1 MLVSTQVRKYNIATK
16 DYELMD
22 QVVEVLTVHFEKG
35 TMRVRWVE
43 NDPRTY
49 PASQGKIQTDNMS
62 NKSFLEQ
69 YSVVEN
75 KNA

>member
-49 PASQGKIQTDNMS
+49 PNSQGKIQTDNMS
-62 NKSFLEQ
+62 NRAFLDQ
-69 YSVVEN
+69 YQVTPRI
-75 KNA
+75 